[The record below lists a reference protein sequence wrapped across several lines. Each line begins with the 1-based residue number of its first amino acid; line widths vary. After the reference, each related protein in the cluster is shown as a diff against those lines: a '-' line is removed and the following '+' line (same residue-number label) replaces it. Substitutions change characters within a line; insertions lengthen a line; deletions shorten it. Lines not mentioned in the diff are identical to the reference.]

1 MVGIYVIL
9 FGASTALLG
18 QFLENDAG
26 SVGNSILIQPQNF
39 KFPHNYRDTPPS
51 SSPSSGEEFVCGSPA
66 PNLWTA
72 N

>member
-18 QFLENDAG
+18 QFGNDAG
-26 SVGNSILIQPQNF
+26 SVGDSILIQLQNF
-39 KFPHNYRDTPPS
+39 KFPHNYRDMPPS
-51 SSPSSGEEFVCGSPA
+51 SSPSSGEEFVCGSPV
-66 PNLWTA
+66 PNCGLD